1 MTHTAKS
8 FTFPLTYI
16 RVVNLT
22 DVTNYA
28 YTKQNRLSLTLG
40 YKRVVLNFIY
50 RPRDKGY
57 DFSKQEEGGE
67 YCQYHGYGAACSLVE
82 VDVLTGE
89 HQVSIFFLLV
99 IFLKR
104 HFETFL
110 PLSNL
115 RI

>member
-1 MTHTAKS
+1 MTLTAKS
-8 FTFPLTYI
+8 FSFPLTYI
-16 RVVNLT
+16 HVVNLT
-22 DVTNYA
+22 ERITLI
-28 YTKQNRLSLTLG
+28 TKQNRLALTLG

-89 HQVSIFFLLV
+89 HQVFIFF
-99 IFLKR
+99 K
-104 HFETFL
+104 ETF
-110 PLSNL
+110 
-115 RI
+115 